1 HRCRQDGVGS
11 VLVRKGHATMIW
23 RYFGYACLGIISGA
37 ILTIAAA
44 FAYYAQDRHI
54 PVEVSRTEVLTPVV
68 KPGGKLIIRQ
78 TVRYLRDRRGHVDR
92 VLYDAHTHRK
102 WLSDVDYERPPRG
115 LGEHVITF
123 VEDVPSY
130 FEAGDASYRAVPV
143 YACNLVHQYLWPLT
157 RDETVVRFTV
167 EGTPF

>member
-1 HRCRQDGVGS
+1 MNLRVIG
-11 VLVRKGHATMIW
+11 
-23 RYFGYACLGIISGA
+23 YFSLIVVCAS
-37 ILTIAAA
+37 ILIPSA
-44 FAYYAQDRHI
+44 FLCYWLADRGI

-78 TVRYLRDRRGHVDR
+78 TVKYLRDCRGHVDR

-102 WLSDVDYERPPRG
+102 FLSDVDCERPPRG

-157 RDETVVRFTV
+157 RDETVIRFKI